1 MILPSITTLILGAV
15 IVAVLAV
22 LDWYVWG
29 MTPVRRY
36 PLSPG
41 GTRFA
46 EDDEATAFRKVA

>member
-1 MILPSITTLILGAV
+1 MIFPSMTTLIFGAA
-15 IVAVLAV
+15 IVAAMAV
-22 LDWYVWG
+22 VDWYVWR

-36 PLSPG
+36 PLAPE

>member
-1 MILPSITTLILGAV
+1 MILPTITTLILGAV
-15 IVAVLAV
+15 IVAALAV

>member
-15 IVAVLAV
+15 IVAALAV